1 MEIKI
6 DLKIFFLCIA
16 YLILEQFEM
25 YIIFLIFIT
34 LHELAHA
41 IVGMIQGFQLERIE
55 IMPYGLSIKF
65 YYFND
70 ANYKKKIITYLAGPV
85 LNFILALIFLCI
97 KTNEKFIVYCFFIN
111 LVLGMVNLLPILP
124 LDGGKILKEILKIKY
139 DYKKSYILINKIG
152 SYVLLILTTTY
163 SLLILKMKNIG
174 ILLTLIYLWYLKIIE
189 EKKSRTLL
197 RMYDI
202 IENEKNEN
210 FIEKK
215 SN

>member
-25 YIIFLIFIT
+25 YIIFLIFIS
-34 LHELAHA
+34 LHELAHT
-41 IVGMIQGFQLERIE
+41 IIGIIQGFKLEKIE

-85 LNFILALIFLCI
+85 LNFILALVFFCI
-97 KTNEKFIVYCFFIN
+97 RTNERLVVYCFFIN
-111 LVLGMVNLLPILP
+111 VILGIANLLPILP

-139 DYKKSYILINKIG
+139 DYKKSYVLINKIG
-152 SYVLLILTTTY
+152 SYILIILTAIY
-163 SLLILKMKNIG
+163 SLLILKIKNIG
-174 ILLTLIYLWYLKIIE
+174 ILLTLLYLWYLKILE

-202 IENEKNEN
+202 IANEKNEK

>member
-16 YLILEQFEM
+16 YLILKQFEM
-25 YIIFLIFIT
+25 YIIFLIFIS
-34 LHELAHA
+34 LHELAHT
-41 IVGMIQGFQLERIE
+41 IIGIIQGFKLEKIE

-85 LNFILALIFLCI
+85 LNFILALVFFCI
-97 KTNEKFIVYCFFIN
+97 RTNERLVVYCFFIN
-111 LVLGMVNLLPILP
+111 VILGIANLLPILP

-139 DYKKSYILINKIG
+139 DYKKSYVLINKIG
-152 SYVLLILTTTY
+152 SYILIILTAIY
-163 SLLILKMKNIG
+163 SLLILKIKNIG
-174 ILLTLIYLWYLKIIE
+174 ILLTLLYLWYLKILE

-202 IENEKNEN
+202 IANEKNEK

>member
-25 YIIFLIFIT
+25 YIIFLIFIS
-34 LHELAHA
+34 LHELAHT
-41 IVGMIQGFQLERIE
+41 IIGIIQGFKLEKIE

-85 LNFILALIFLCI
+85 LNFILALVFFCI
-97 KTNEKFIVYCFFIN
+97 RTNERLVVYCFFIN
-111 LVLGMVNLLPILP
+111 VILEIANLLPILP

-139 DYKKSYILINKIG
+139 DYKKSYVLVNKIG
-152 SYVLLILTTTY
+152 SYTLIILTVIY
-163 SLLILKMKNIG
+163 SLLILKIKNIG
-174 ILLTLIYLWYLKIIE
+174 ILLTLLYLWYLKILE

-202 IENEKNEN
+202 IANEKNEK

-215 SN
+215 IN

>member
-25 YIIFLIFIT
+25 YIIFLIFIS
-34 LHELAHA
+34 LHELAHT
-41 IVGMIQGFQLERIE
+41 IIGIIQGFKLEKIE

-85 LNFILALIFLCI
+85 LNFILALVFFCI
-97 KTNEKFIVYCFFIN
+97 RTNERLVVYCFFIN
-111 LVLGMVNLLPILP
+111 VILGIANLLPILP

-139 DYKKSYILINKIG
+139 AYKKSYVLINKIG
-152 SYVLLILTTTY
+152 SYILIILTAIY
-163 SLLILKMKNIG
+163 SLLILKIKNIG
-174 ILLTLIYLWYLKIIE
+174 ILLTLLYLWYLKILE

-202 IENEKNEN
+202 IANEKNEK

>member
-6 DLKIFFLCIA
+6 DLKICFLCIA

-25 YIIFLIFIT
+25 YIIFLIFIS
-34 LHELAHA
+34 LHELAHT
-41 IVGMIQGFQLERIE
+41 IIGIIQGFKLEKIE

-85 LNFILALIFLCI
+85 LNFILALVFFYIR
-97 KTNEKFIVYCFFIN
+97 TNEIIVVYCFFIN
-111 LVLGMVNLLPILP
+111 VILGIANLLPILP

-139 DYKKSYILINKIG
+139 DYKKSYVLINKIG
-152 SYVLLILTTTY
+152 SYTLIILTVIY
-163 SLLILKMKNIG
+163 SLLILKIKNIG
-174 ILLTLIYLWYLKIIE
+174 ILLTLIYLWYLKILE

-202 IENEKNEN
+202 IANEKNEK

>member
-1 MEIKI
+1 MT
-6 DLKIFFLCIA
+6 DFS
-16 YLILEQFEM
+16 
-25 YIIFLIFIT
+25 
-34 LHELAHA
+34 
-41 IVGMIQGFQLERIE
+41 
-55 IMPYGLSIKF
+55 SIKF

-85 LNFILALIFLCI
+85 LNFILALVFFCI
-97 KTNEKFIVYCFFIN
+97 RTNERIVVYCFFIN
-111 LVLGMVNLLPILP
+111 VILGIANLLPILP

-139 DYKKSYILINKIG
+139 DYKKSYVLINKIG
-152 SYVLLILTTTY
+152 SYTLTILTVIY
-163 SLLILKMKNIG
+163 SLLILKIKNIG
-174 ILLTLIYLWYLKIIE
+174 ILLTLIYLWYLKILE

-202 IENEKNEN
+202 IANEKNEK